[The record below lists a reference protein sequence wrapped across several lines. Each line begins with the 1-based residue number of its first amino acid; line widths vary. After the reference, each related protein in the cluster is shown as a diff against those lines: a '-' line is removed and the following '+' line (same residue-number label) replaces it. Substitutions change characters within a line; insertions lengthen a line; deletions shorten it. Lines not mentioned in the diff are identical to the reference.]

1 MLDFSQFEFV
11 PGIRAALKK
20 LATLQLP
27 MIVISN
33 QAAVGKGLL
42 DSAGLEEVTA
52 RMQQALLEDGTF
64 LNAAY
69 FCTHRVDEKCICRKP
84 KPELIYRAAE
94 DFNIDLGRSIFMGIL
109 RQMYWRRE
117 RLDAGRSCLARGLA
131 MALIPQIGWRIFRS
145 HSRQTIF
152 STSPSSL
159 YSKSVR
165 GVISMSRPSVFQE
178 SLVDGS
184 DKARRRLRLIR
195 RGCSVTCAF
204 TKRKRRGI
212 EPVRRAA

>member
-94 DFNIDLGRSIFMGIL
+94 DFNIDLGRSIFIGDS
-109 RQMYWRRE
+109 QT
-117 RLDAGRSCLARGLA
+117 DVLAA
-131 MALIPQIGWRIFRS
+131 
-145 HSRQTIF
+145 
-152 STSPSSL
+152 
-159 YSKSVR
+159 
-165 GVISMSRPSVFQE
+165 
-178 SLVDGS
+178 
-184 DKARRRLRLIR
+184 
-195 RGCSVTCAF
+195 
-204 TKRKRRGI
+204 
-212 EPVRRAA
+212 RAAGCRPVLLGTGLSNGPDSSNWMADLPVALTTNDLFDVAVKSLQ